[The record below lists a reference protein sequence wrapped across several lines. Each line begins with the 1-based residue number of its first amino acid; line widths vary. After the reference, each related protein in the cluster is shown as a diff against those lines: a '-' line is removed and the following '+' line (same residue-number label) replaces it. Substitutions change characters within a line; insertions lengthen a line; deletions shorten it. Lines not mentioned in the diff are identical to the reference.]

1 MRPTERTR
9 DSELTVA
16 GIIERKQTWSLECMV
31 TLCLAGPEAERESCG
46 PITDGSDCVA
56 YELAR
61 QYLARRVANPL
72 QAASKLARYRDAARR
87 LIRSRG
93 RSNVFGLQP

>member
-1 MRPTERTR
+1 MGFLSTSASPKRMKTTQ
-9 DSELTVA
+9 
-16 GIIERKQTWSLECMV
+16 K
-31 TLCLAGPEAERESCG
+31 
-46 PITDGSDCVA
+46 
-56 YELAR
+56 LAR
-61 QYLARRVANPL
+61 NWRGLREVLCGLPQTTMAATASIMKWPANIARRVSNPL

>member
-1 MRPTERTR
+1 MDDGVLIYFGFPQAHE
-9 DSELTVA
+9 DDAE
-16 GIIERKQTWSLECMV
+16 
-31 TLCLAGPEAERESCG
+31 AGPE
-46 PITDGSDCVA
+46 
-56 YELAR
+56 LAGAPR
-61 QYLARRVANPL
+61 SAVRMPQTTMAATASIMKWPANIARRVSNPL